1 MYLIEIL
8 SFKEI
13 IMNSTKLNISNNLI
27 SSIDNISV
35 SSIENA
41 IKKYVND
48 FQTTLIF
55 ILAIPFLY
63 ISLFFISLIISYN
76 LIKKYKKYMNFQNSS
91 EYRELRLLYDFTTQ
105 RREKMVKMFDDSKK
119 KNKFWYYLLSPLKL
133 VFFRVNKYENEAMKK
148 FKALDSPT
156 KEGSL
161 FRSISEAELWERRTK
176 AYQYKL

>member
-1 MYLIEIL
+1 M

-35 SSIENA
+35 SSIEDT

-63 ISLFFISLIISYN
+63 ISLFFISLIASYN
-76 LIKKYKKYMNFQNSS
+76 FIKRYKKYMDFKDAHD
-91 EYRELRLLYDFTTQ
+91 YKELRLLYDFTT
-105 RREKMVKMFDDSKK
+105 
-119 KNKFWYYLLSPLKL
+119 KNKEKIAKILIDIKNKNKVWYYLFYPSKL
-133 VFFRVNKYENEAMKK
+133 IFFGVDKYEIKAMKR
-148 FKALDSPT
+148 FKSLDKPT
-156 KEGSL
+156 KEGDI
-161 FRSISEAELWERRTK
+161 FETITEQEMWEQRPS
-176 AYQYKL
+176 AYEYRI